1 MKKFFLHDFI
11 VTNYVTILEIL
22 FIIAFLVVLTFVL
35 ITAFKKIH
43 PKFVESKRVWDD
55 ALVVAI
61 YKPLLISIWF
71 VGLTYIIPI
80 LGRIFTKDVSKFN
93 FIELLRNL
101 GVVFLFLWFF
111 IIFIR
116 RLEKNLFNMSIS
128 TKKKVD
134 KTSIRAIA
142 QLLRLGTIIIAIL
155 IILQTFGI
163 PISGIVAFGG
173 ASGLIVGFASKD
185 LFTNFFGG
193 LMIFL
198 DRPFV
203 IGDWIRS
210 PDREIEGTV
219 EYIGWRLTRIRTF
232 DKRPLYIP
240 NGIFTSIAVENPSRM
255 QNRRI
260 KTTIGLRYEDSFKVA
275 DILKDIEMMLKNHPD
290 IDSSKTLFVHLTTF
304 APSALEFL
312 VYTYTK
318 TTKWVPFQRIQQDVF
333 LKIIDIIKKH
343 DAQLAYPALNVH
355 FDENISVVKK

>member
-1 MKKFFLHDFI
+1 MKKFFLHDFV
-11 VTNYVTILEIL
+11 VTNYITILGIL
-22 FIIAFLVVLTFVL
+22 FIIAFLVVLSFVL
-35 ITAFKKIH
+35 MTAFRKIH
-43 PKFVESKRVWDD
+43 PKFLESKRVWDD
-55 ALVVAI
+55 ALIIAI
-61 YKPLLISIWF
+61 YKPLLTAIWF

-80 LGRIFTKDVSKFN
+80 AGAIFTKDTSKFN
-93 FIELLRNL
+93 FIEMIRNL
-101 GVVFLFLWFF
+101 GVVFSFLWFF

-116 RLEKNLFNMSIS
+116 RIEKNLFNLSIS
-128 TKKKVD
+128 AKKKVD
-134 KTSIRAIA
+134 KTSIRAVA

-173 ASGLIVGFASKD
+173 ASGLVVGFASKD

-193 LMIFL
+193 LMLFL

-232 DKRPLYIP
+232 DKRPLFIP

-260 KTTIGLRYEDSFKVA
+260 KTMIGLRYEDSFKVA
-275 DILKDIEMMLKNHPD
+275 DILKEVEEMLKNHPD
-290 IDSSKTLFVHLTTF
+290 IDTSKTLFAHLASF
-304 APSALEFL
+304 SPSALEFL

-318 TTKWVPFQRIQQDVF
+318 TTKWVPFRRIQQDVF
-333 LKIIDIIKKH
+333 LKIIEIIKKH
-343 DAQLAYPALNVH
+343 GAQLAYPALNVH
-355 FDENISVVKK
+355 FDENSPIAKK